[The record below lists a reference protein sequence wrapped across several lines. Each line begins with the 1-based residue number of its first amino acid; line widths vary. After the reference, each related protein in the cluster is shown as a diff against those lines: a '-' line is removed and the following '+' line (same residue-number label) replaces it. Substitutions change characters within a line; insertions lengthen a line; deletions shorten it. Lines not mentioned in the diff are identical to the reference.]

1 MILRV
6 RKYKGLKKYN
16 KDLKFINFVIY
27 MFCIFF
33 IVNSSFSLYVY
44 VFDFNCRIIGR
55 NSR

>member
-33 IVNSSFSLYVY
+33 IVNSSFSLYV
-44 VFDFNCRIIGR
+44 
-55 NSR
+55 